1 MAMKIDINKAYD
13 RVDLTYL
20 EHIIYK
26 LGFFSRRWVGRMMM
40 CIRSVK
46 YSIKVNNDVV
56 GPIIPGRGLRQGDM

>member
-26 LGFFSRRWVGRMMM
+26 LGFFFQKMGRT
-40 CIRSVK
+40 
-46 YSIKVNNDVV
+46 NDDVHTISEV
-56 GPIIPGRGLRQGDM
+56 LDQG